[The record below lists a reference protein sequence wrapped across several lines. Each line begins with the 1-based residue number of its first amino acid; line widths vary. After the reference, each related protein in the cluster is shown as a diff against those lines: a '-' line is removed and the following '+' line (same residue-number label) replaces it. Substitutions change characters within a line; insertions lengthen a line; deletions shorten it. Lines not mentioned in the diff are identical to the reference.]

1 MDDLIDDA
9 GEELPSAAEM
19 IKMRREM
26 REAELAA
33 ARDSE
38 PNPEELEKYIKERF
52 GGRRWVPLGAYGRRQ
67 RALCRVW
74 RGAEKQGANTRREI
88 EEWHVC
94 GEA

>member
-9 GEELPSAAEM
+9 GGEEMPSQAEM

-33 ARDSE
+33 ARDNE

-52 GGRRWVPLGAYGRRQ
+52 GNRR
-67 RALCRVW
+67 
-74 RGAEKQGANTRREI
+74 
-88 EEWHVC
+88 
-94 GEA
+94 